1 MLVGATG
8 TGKSTLVDGII
19 NYVLGVTWS
28 DPFRFRVIDLEEE
41 EKQRQQNQVDY
52 ISGYY
57 QLKILCK

>member
-19 NYVLGVTWS
+19 NYVLGVNWS

-52 ISGYY
+52 TSGYY